1 MSVSFYAM
9 AAAAFIAGLVQ
20 GVSGFGSGT
29 VQMMFLPWFFPLNE
43 AAGIGGVVSC
53 TLTAVLFFRYR
64 KYLKPRKIIL
74 PIILY
79 SIGSYFSISFSTL
92 VDQALMKR
100 VMGGF
105 LILLSI
111 YFLFVRKTKMEKVGH
126 LTAAVFSVVSGI
138 CDGLFGIGGPLMVIL
153 FLARSDS
160 KEEYLGNTQAHFF
173 VTLVINCFIRVHNGI
188 ITTVHLPYMLLGSVF
203 IWAGGFVASR
213 IADRIDGE
221 KLRKIVYVCVGL
233 AGLINLVG
241 I

>member
-1 MSVSFYAM
+1 MAVNFFAM
-9 AAAAFIAGLVQ
+9 ACAAFLAGLVQ

-64 KYLKPRKIIL
+64 KFVKLRKVVM

-79 SIGSYFSISFSTL
+79 AFGSYCSISFSTM

-100 VMGGF
+100 VMGAF

-111 YFLFVRKTKMEKVGH
+111 YFLFVRKTKMERVGFV
-126 LTAAVFSVVSGI
+126 TAAVFSVLSGI
-138 CDGLFGIGGPLMVIL
+138 SDGLFGIGGPLMVIL
-153 FLARSDS
+153 FLARSES
-160 KEEYLGNTQAHFF
+160 KEEYLGNTQALFF
-173 VTLVINCFIRVHNGI
+173 VTLVINCLLRVYKGI
-188 ITTVHLPYMLLGSVF
+188 LTTLHIPYILLGIAL

-221 KLRKIVYVCVGL
+221 RLRKIVYVCVGL
-233 AGLINLVG
+233 AGLINLAG